1 MSDRFKPQRP
11 AAGTVTTGFRP
22 LADDTGWDRQPI
34 YRIVEITRDAE
45 GRLHRQGHVWHNDLE
60 MLRRFGRAVAA
71 NTSSHKV
78 LITNSHGDVV
88 EDLPVA
94 PPEAR
99 HSAWDSW
106 GGLALPPTPPVR
118 KAKVAEAKPV
128 AMPIPD
134 VHVAP
139 EPASTPASEA
149 PQALA
154 TPPMAAAAAA
164 TPPRDIPKLPV
175 DQAAGIP
182 SPVPEH
188 EATLP

>member
-1 MSDRFKPQRP
+1 MSDQFKPRRP
-11 AAGTVTTGFRP
+11 VAGTVTTGFRP
-22 LADDTGWDRQPI
+22 LGDDTSWDRQPI

-45 GRLHRQGHVWHNDLE
+45 GRLHRQGHVWHNDLD

-71 NTSSHKV
+71 NTASHKV

-106 GGLALPPTPPVR
+106 GGLALPPPPPVR
-118 KAKVAEAKPV
+118 KAKVAETKRV
-128 AMPIPD
+128 APPIPT
-134 VHVAP
+134 VHAAP
-139 EPASTPASEA
+139 EPASEA
-149 PQALA
+149 PQAAA
-154 TPPMAAAAAA
+154 TPPTAVAAAA